1 MRPPHFILLC
11 LLTAVMYLWSP
22 YNEFQNLASSPS
34 SIFLTGRRSLRGLK
48 MPLPD
53 HKNRY
58 LKSEVI
64 ASISFWFLGKF
75 ISGWKLVCRCTSYYV
90 NKIIFTTYPCRW
102 RLMRLCNQRRKI
114 PWRSD
119 IQGAIAMA
127 IWRTL
132 LTTLTTMESQ
142 LIQPQPPN
150 ILSHNLMPLLCQIN
164 R

>member
-53 HKNRY
+53 HKN
-58 LKSEVI
+58 
-64 ASISFWFLGKF
+64 
-75 ISGWKLVCRCTSYYV
+75 
-90 NKIIFTTYPCRW
+90 RW

>member
-11 LLTAVMYLWSP
+11 LLTAVLYLLSP
-22 YNEFQNLASSPS
+22 YNEFPNLASSPS

-53 HKNRY
+53 HQN
-58 LKSEVI
+58 
-64 ASISFWFLGKF
+64 
-75 ISGWKLVCRCTSYYV
+75 
-90 NKIIFTTYPCRW
+90 RW
-102 RLMRLCNQRRKI
+102 RLTWLYNQQRQI

-119 IQGAIAMA
+119 IQGAIAMT
-127 IWRTL
+127 IWRTSF
-132 LTTLTTMESQ
+132 TTLTTMESQ
-142 LIQPQPPN
+142 LIQPQPQN